1 MTARFSQMQ
10 AQNAMNASIL
20 RSNSQLKASK
30 SHSMSRP
37 SSQLGKNTARS
48 NIKENTK
55 NLQGEIRG
63 VDEEIAMLQDCL
75 LNVSQ
80 KSQLSRSA
88 TRITYTPSNAK
99 EQQHMSQ
106 TSKRRQQHDPLN
118 DVQYQPIFSTQVFQP
133 GQNAIAFSHRD
144 NSQEM

>member
-20 RSNSQLKASK
+20 RSNSQLRASK

-75 LNVSQ
+75 MNVSQ
-80 KSQLSRSA
+80 RSQLSKSA

-99 EQQHMSQ
+99 EQQ
-106 TSKRRQQHDPLN
+106 
-118 DVQYQPIFSTQVFQP
+118 
-133 GQNAIAFSHRD
+133 
-144 NSQEM
+144 